1 MTKTT
6 PSDLRPQTSDFKL
19 QPSNFKPQPS
29 ALSPQPSALSLQT
42 SPLTPRLTFLIHLGD
57 SSAAIGHTVSSSSSI
72 G

>member
-42 SPLTPRLTFLIHLGD
+42 SPLTPRLAFLIHLGD

>member
-6 PSDLRPQTSDFKL
+6 PSDLRL
-19 QPSNFKPQPS
+19 QPSDLRPHPS
-29 ALSPQPSALSLQT
+29 PFSLQPSALSLQP
-42 SPLTPRLTFLIHLGD
+42 SNLSPHPLTPRLAFLIHLGD